1 MLILLLSSFL
11 QLLPNGSHL
20 RGRHVGA
27 GEDGVPQL
35 RAAPAV
41 RGAPHL
47 VLVPPRVH
55 AAQPHAQRDT
65 QRAEQLEVAEV
76 VGQELDE
83 ALLLG
88 FFNIDIDIYT
98 VNTKYFCFLNPS
110 LKSFLKC
117 ESTNRQ

>member
-1 MLILLLSSFL
+1 MLLLLLLSSFL

-35 RAAPAV
+35 RAGPAV

-47 VLVPPRVH
+47 VLVPPRLH
-55 AAQPHAQRDT
+55 AAEPHAQRDA

-83 ALLLG
+83 ALVLG
-88 FFNIDIDIYT
+88 FFNIDIEIY
-98 VNTKYFCFLNPS
+98 K
-110 LKSFLKC
+110 
-117 ESTNRQ
+117 